1 MGDAAITKATTELT
15 LEELAHNMQFDG
27 FISRAANGEMVRRQT
42 KIQMEAAAAQI
53 KAASAQEAAA
63 SAAIKA
69 AEAEARAADAAM
81 ESAFHARRNA
91 KYMLLVRYLCCR
103 LGLHFSCHYA
113 IHELAEAYRRSS
125 QPVGCHQICAGIFC
139 ASSSCLPRGIKSR
152 G

>member
-91 KYMLLVRYLCCR
+91 KYMLWSVIFAAASAFISLATTLYTNWPRHTVDRPNL
-103 LGLHFSCHYA
+103 SDA
-113 IHELAEAYRRSS
+113 IKSA
-125 QPVGCHQICAGIFC
+125 P
-139 ASSSCLPRGIKSR
+139 ASSVPQVPASPG